1 MDESKERLNRKRKDI
16 LAKVR
21 SKEALHRQTEMLHKT
36 EMVFSGHRNSGV
48 ELNGISNS
56 GIESEESGDEHGS
69 SELEEQ
75 LARMSLSATS
85 SRSQPTTDDVVV
97 GGLSPGRTLTKSS
110 SLTSTQKT
118 SDDAKKNR
126 RTVLRSSAKT
136 KEPVE
141 DIPYTTA

>member
-1 MDESKERLNRKRKDI
+1 MDKSKERLNRKRKDI

-21 SKEALHRQTEMLHKT
+21 SKEALRRQTELLCKT
-36 EMVFSGHRNSGV
+36 KMALSGHRNSGV
-48 ELNGISNS
+48 ELNGISYS

-85 SRSQPTTDDVVV
+85 PRSQITTDDVVV
-97 GGLSPGRTLTKSS
+97 GGLSPGRTPMKSS
-110 SLTSTQKT
+110 SLTSMQKT
-118 SDDAKKNR
+118 SDDTKKNR
-126 RTVLRSSAKT
+126 RTVLLSSAKT
-136 KEPVE
+136 EEPVE